1 MIYLNCEVKS
11 GLGED
16 TFWTWFEREFK
27 DGCCFEVP
35 KN

>member
-16 TFWTWFEREFK
+16 TFWTWLNRVISFQHLEE
-27 DGCCFEVP
+27 P
-35 KN
+35 P